1 MNTFKKARL
10 LVEDLTGV
18 SISQARPRNLIVNEA
33 IDIERKIIFIAITK
47 TGTTSV
53 RTQLGITGDPIIRNQ
68 HLNILQIRDLI
79 YPFLLKVHLGTN
91 NDFPNTARYA
101 DADLRKMAVDIYDS
115 CFKFSAVRNPW
126 ARAVS
131 LYFRGEGMQL
141 GGELTFEEFCAN
153 HTHASDTCQNPT
165 LHKNQL
171 DWLCDENGVNQMD
184 YTYKVE
190 DFEGAIQ
197 DIKELSKG
205 TVVLENVNRN
215 KNPHSKSR
223 DYRDMYNDNTKAIIA
238 KQFEKDIDTFKYS
251 F

>member
-1 MNTFKKARL
+1 MAT
-10 LVEDLTGV
+10 E
-18 SISQARPRNLIVNEA
+18 
-33 IDIERKIIFIAITK
+33 
-47 TGTTSV
+47 
-53 RTQLGITGDPIIRNQ
+53 
-68 HLNILQIRDLI
+68 I
-79 YPFLLKVHLGTN
+79 YQ
-91 NDFPNTARYA
+91 
-101 DADLRKMAVDIYDS
+101 S

-131 LYFRGEGMQL
+131 LYYRGEGMQL
-141 GGELTFEEFCAN
+141 RDQMTFEAFCQN

-190 DFEGAIQ
+190 EFGEAIQ
-197 DIKELSKG
+197 TINEMSNG
-205 TVVLENVNRN
+205 RVQLENVNRN
-215 KNPHSKSR
+215 KNPRSKSR
-223 DYRDMYNDNTKAIIA
+223 DYREMYNDTTKEIIA